1 MHSHTF
7 SKISATIKYPL
18 QTMPSQL
25 FYKGTGPCTPTATIG
40 NHYFLLT
47 DVLWH
52 ANLVQNGRLLT
63 KHLSVGGSE

>member
-1 MHSHTF
+1 MH
-7 SKISATIKYPL
+7 AN
-18 QTMPSQL
+18 
-25 FYKGTGPCTPTATIG
+25 G
-40 NHYFLLT
+40 